1 MSFYS
6 KGVFTLKEYE
16 SYALEGNTEI
26 KKSWNFKNNVIKDPY
41 SCVQIK
47 KKKMFRRSP
56 SKMAKVKTATVG

>member
-41 SCVQIK
+41 SCVQMK
-47 KKKMFRRSP
+47 KKEN
-56 SKMAKVKTATVG
+56 V